1 MKNLALFFSLFISSF
16 IFSQQIEY
24 KNKKFYVDGEHVY
37 KHKITET
44 LASNLEALNL
54 YKKSRTKE
62 SVGGLL
68 LGGGIGLIVGDVV
81 KGLVSD
87 TEYPSGFT
95 YVGAGLMGISIPVLI
110 GRTRMRDKS
119 IELYNESVKEN
130 SPKLGYNFD
139 MKIITNT
146 NGIGFNIT
154 F

>member
-1 MKNLALFFSLFISSF
+1 M
-16 IFSQQIEY
+16 
-24 KNKKFYVDGEHVY
+24 
-37 KHKITET
+37 
-44 LASNLEALNL
+44 

-68 LGGGIGLIVGDVV
+68 LGAGIGLIVGDVV

-119 IELYNESVKEN
+119 IELYNESTKGN

-146 NGIGFNIT
+146 NGIGLNVT